1 MRRGFPVRHQSPRQ
15 EHHAPLAL
23 EVTPACA
30 GKSASCRAC
39 LLPGGDHPRVCGE
52 KTPDASST
60 TKSIGSPPRMRGKGS
75 DAVLQAGHGG
85 ITPACAGKSAAQSLD
100 RLCAGDHPRVCGE
113 KVSWGNRHQE
123 GLGSPPRMRG
133 KVISSLQ
140 CDFLSGIT
148 PACAG
153 KSCPDGCTPCP
164 ARDHPR
170 VCGEKSGFCQRS
182 ILHLWITPACAGK
195 RADRM

>member
-1 MRRGFPVRHQSPRQ
+1 M
-15 EHHAPLAL
+15 
-23 EVTPACA
+23 
-30 GKSASCRAC
+30 
-39 LLPGGDHPRVCGE
+39 
-52 KTPDASST
+52 DAELSN
-60 TKSIGSPPRMRGKGS
+60 
-75 DAVLQAGHGG
+75 AVG

-113 KVSWGNRHQE
+113 KVSGGNRHQE

-140 CDFLSGIT
+140 CDFLSGITPACAGKRKRSRLQRSGTGDHPRVCGEKMCIQCSKSIPQGSPPRMRGKGKGTRPDPENGGIT